1 MVKASFYRKNGLYC
15 GFIVSGHAGG
25 RYGTDIVCA
34 GVSSA
39 VMLTVNTVTDFLVTD
54 VSVKVREN
62 AVGLRLNAP
71 ETDETAR
78 AVIYSLKE
86 HLQMLAREN
95 GGINVV
101 IKEI

>member
-1 MVKASFYRKNGLYC
+1 M
-15 GFIVSGHAGG
+15 
-25 RYGTDIVCA
+25 
-34 GVSSA
+34 
-39 VMLTVNTVTDFLVTD
+39 MLTANTVTDFLVAD
-54 VSVKVREN
+54 ASVRIREN

-71 ETDETAR
+71 EADETAR

>member
-1 MVKASFYRKNGLYC
+1 MVRASFYRKNGLYC

-39 VMLTVNTVTDFLVTD
+39 VMLTVNTVTDFLVAD
-54 VSVKVREN
+54 ASVKIKEN
-62 AVGLRLNAP
+62 AVGLRLNKP
-71 ETDETAR
+71 EADETAR
-78 AVIYSLKE
+78 AVVYSLKE

>member
-1 MVKASFYRKNGLYC
+1 MVRASFYRKNGLYC

-39 VMLTVNTVTDFLVTD
+39 VMLTVNTITDFLVAN
-54 VSVKVREN
+54 VFVKCKEN
-62 AVGLRLNAP
+62 AVGLRLNTP

-78 AVIYSLKE
+78 AVVYSLKE
-86 HLQMLAREN
+86 HLQMLAREY

>member
-1 MVKASFYRKNGLYC
+1 MIRASFYRKNGLYC

-25 RYGTDIVCA
+25 QYGTDIVCA

-39 VMLTVNTVTDFLVTD
+39 VMLTVNTVTDFLVAD
-54 VSVKVREN
+54 VSVKVKEN
-62 AVGLRLNAP
+62 AVGLRLNQP
-71 ETDETAR
+71 EADEAAR

-86 HLQMLAREN
+86 HLQVLAQEN

-101 IKEI
+101 IKAI

>member
-1 MVKASFYRKNGLYC
+1 
-15 GFIVSGHAGG
+15 
-25 RYGTDIVCA
+25 
-34 GVSSA
+34 
-39 VMLTVNTVTDFLVTD
+39 MLTVNTVTDFLVAD
-54 VSVKVREN
+54 ASVRVREN
-62 AVGLRLNAP
+62 AVGLRLNKP
-71 ETDETAR
+71 ENDDTAR

>member
-1 MVKASFYRKNGLYC
+1 MVRANFYRKNGLYC

-25 RYGTDIVCA
+25 RYGTNIVCA

-39 VMLTVNTVTDFLVTD
+39 VMLTVNTVTDFLVAD
-54 VSVKVREN
+54 ASVRVREN
-62 AVGLRLNAP
+62 AVGLKLNQP
-71 ETDETAR
+71 EADDTAR
-78 AVIYSLKE
+78 ALIYSLKE

>member
-1 MVKASFYRKNGLYC
+1 MVKASFYRKNGLHC

-39 VMLTVNTVTDFLVTD
+39 VMLTINTVTDFLVAD
-54 VSVKVREN
+54 ASVRVKEN
-62 AVGLRLNAP
+62 AVGLRLNTP
-71 ETDETAR
+71 EADETAR
-78 AVIYSLKE
+78 AMVYSLKE
-86 HLQMLAREN
+86 HLQALAREN

>member
-1 MVKASFYRKNGLYC
+1 
-15 GFIVSGHAGG
+15 
-25 RYGTDIVCA
+25 
-34 GVSSA
+34 
-39 VMLTVNTVTDFLVTD
+39 MLTVNTVTDFLVAD
-54 VSVKVREN
+54 ASVRVREN
-62 AVGLRLNAP
+62 AVGLRLNKP
-71 ETDETAR
+71 ENGDTAR